1 MKRFNF
7 PKLPWMNRL
16 GMVVGGAVAIV
27 ASFAVASLLFIV
39 LLAVGGAVAIW
50 VWWTYRQMIKNT
62 RKAPPG
68 LIEGEYTVDPAQPL
82 LEDQRPPA
90 RRSRP
95 NRKSRRGH
103 SHPR

>member
-1 MKRFNF
+1 
-7 PKLPWMNRL
+7 
-16 GMVVGGAVAIV
+16 
-27 ASFAVASLLFIV
+27 
-39 LLAVGGAVAIW
+39 
-50 VWWTYRQMIKNT
+50 MIKST

-82 LEDQRPPA
+82 LEDQRPSA

>member
-1 MKRFNF
+1 MKRLNLS
-7 PKLPWMNRL
+7 KLPWLNRL
-16 GMVVGGAVAIV
+16 GLVVGGTVAAV

-50 VWWTYRQMIKNT
+50 VWWTYRQMIKQT
-62 RKAPPG
+62 RKLPPG
-68 LIEGEYTVDPAQPL
+68 LIEGEYRVEPAQLL

-95 NRKSRRGH
+95 KRKSRRD
-103 SHPR
+103 HP